1 MSLYADIAWGR
12 KANLTQEELNKRA
25 KIIADAIEA
34 LRAFAPDWQAQVE
47 ALRAVGLE
55 RINEALLP
63 AYEQI
68 IQVSNLGALF
78 SAQSSTSLAIG
89 LGTRTFTIGAT
100 QRKNFAP
107 TPYLMAYSGDDYG
120 KSMIGTLSSYDPDTG
135 ELVMAVVS
143 KFGTGTFDDWTIGPI
158 ATTADLEALR
168 TQVLDAQADVAA
180 KKGVVDTKHAEVVSV
195 GGRYLGDFAVAPTG
209 AVLGQQYL
217 DTSTVPNVVKVLTS
231 TGWAPTVTVS
241 VGGRRTQD
249 YPPATAGQKGPFT
262 VDGGFST
269 GDVFVNGVLLR
280 APAEVTL
287 APGATGT
294 FTLVEGLAG
303 GDIVSFRGF
312 LANDATD
319 IYTKSEVNTLVGDAV
334 DAGTIVITTGNTPP
348 PGTIKGNGALL
359 SRTVYERL
367 FKKIV
372 KRLAGATISIASPG
386 VVTWANHGL
395 NVTDPVVFTTTGAL
409 PTGLVAGTTYF
420 VAATGYTAGSFTV
433 SATPGGAAINT
444 SGTQSGV
451 HTAESAPWGRGD
463 GITTFQAP
471 ELRAEFLRGWDDG
484 RGIDTNRVFGSQQ
497 LDAFQGHKHESTS
510 TMSMRAG
517 VDGLF
522 DADSSVARVDDMN
535 ATWLSTAMQ
544 VAPVNDGVNGVPRT
558 AAETRPRSRAVLMC
572 IKY

>member
-12 KANLTQEELNKRA
+12 KTNLTQEELNKRA
-25 KIIADAIEA
+25 KVIADAIEE
-34 LRAFAPDWQAQVE
+34 LRAFAPDWESQVE

-55 RINEALLP
+55 RINAALLP

-78 SAQSSTSLAIG
+78 SAKSETTLTIG
-89 LGTRTFTIGAT
+89 LGTRTFTIREN
-100 QRKNFAP
+100 QRLNFAP
-107 TPYLMAYSGDDYG
+107 TPYLMAYADDDYG
-120 KSMIGTLSSYDPDTG
+120 FSMVGTVSGYDSATG
-135 ELVMAVVS
+135 ELVLSVVS
-143 KFGTGTFDDWTIGPI
+143 TIGTGTFDDWTLSPI

-180 KKGVVDTKHAEVVSV
+180 KKDVVDTKHADVVSV
-195 GGRYLGDFAVAPTG
+195 GGRYLGDFAVAPPG

-249 YPPATAGQKGPFT
+249 YPAATAGQKGPFT

-287 APGATGT
+287 APGPSGT

-319 IYTKSEVNTLVGDAV
+319 IYTKSEVNTLIGDAV

-359 SRTVYERL
+359 SRTAYERL
-367 FKKIV
+367 FRKIV
-372 KRLAGATISIASPG
+372 KRLEGVVISIASPG
-386 VVTWANHGL
+386 VITWPNHGL

-409 PTGLVAGTTYF
+409 PTGLVAGTTYY
-420 VAATGYTAGSFTV
+420 VAAAGYAAGSFTV

-444 SGTQSGV
+444 TGAQSGV

-497 LDAFQGHKHESTS
+497 LDAFQGHKHESQQP
-510 TMSMRAG
+510 MSMRFGADA
-517 VDGLF
+517 VY
-522 DADSSVARVDDMN
+522 DADSSVARADDMN
-535 ATWLSTAMQ
+535 PTWLSTAMQ
-544 VAPVNDGVNGVPRT
+544 VAPVTDGVNGTPRT

-572 IKY
+572 VKY